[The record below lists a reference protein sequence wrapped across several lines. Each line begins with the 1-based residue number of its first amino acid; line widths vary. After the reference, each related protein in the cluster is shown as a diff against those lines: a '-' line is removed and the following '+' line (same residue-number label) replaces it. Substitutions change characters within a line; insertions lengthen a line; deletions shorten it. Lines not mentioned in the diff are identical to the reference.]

1 MNGYRKKLIMKIWS
15 AGIAL
20 CLPAI
25 FHFIP
30 NEIRAAGIED
40 QWYFTHFTTAQGLSF
55 NNINAIEQDSNGFL
69 WFATENGL
77 SRYDGYAFKNFY
89 KKDLGLETDFIT
101 ALKADNGGN
110 LWIGTDN
117 GLSFYDYLKDRFIPI
132 RSASDKGTVINGK
145 VTHICIG
152 SDGIVYASVNG
163 LGLFSIDIS
172 GIDKSDIDRSDIDRS
187 GTESTVADRN
197 DTERS
202 GTSLLRNYFCED
214 GHTTLPANIRSFT
227 IDANGDFWFSLYF
240 ADLWHSKPDLTSIS
254 RVSLDG
260 WKPNDDII
268 SIDRANTGGKIIVSA
283 WQNGLC
289 EYDIRKNSIRKLIP
303 DYHGRRPRSMF
314 IDSNKKIW
322 VATND
327 GLLCYDRENGKTSSI
342 NADSMD
348 RFSIANNSVTAVYM
362 DSSDGL
368 WVSTNSSGLSYASE
382 YNKNFKKYYLA
393 DGVSLTGS
401 TVVDL
406 TEDDRGNIYVAT
418 VGEGLLVLDSRT
430 GKLHHRRYSQ
440 LPKSLTSICHADG
453 YLWMGSGTGIF
464 KLNLST
470 GRLDA
475 YRSMKDNVHCLFR
488 TSSGTLLA
496 GTTLG
501 LMRYGSGNNS
511 NSGNT
516 LNGNGSGSN
525 SNSGN
530 TLNGN
535 GSSNSSNSGNDVFS
549 YIDSFNRFCI
559 TDIAETASGELWVAT
574 LANGIFR
581 YDMDSDTVISHYGY
595 DESGNRHISVDR
607 ITSIFADSA
616 DRIWAGS
623 YGEGFMLYDKEKDG
637 FFTYDSNG
645 KFEDAITFAM
655 TEDSEGTMWVATSRG
670 LVSFQYPSR
679 LFSVYTTADGLLDDL
694 VEGKSSL
701 VSANGDI
708 YFSSNNGFISF
719 NPEKFITA
727 DRIPPIVITDF
738 TVNDMLLKPDEDSPI
753 SVNINEAKRIVLS
766 HKQNN
771 FGFTLSLLSM
781 ASPASNERWYM
792 LEGYD
797 TDWQKADGASIHYSN
812 IPAGDYTL
820 RIKGVDCNG
829 LWNDS
834 HAPLEITIR
843 QAFYR
848 SSVAIAIYILLLIAL
863 ISIIV
868 YIFTRTAINKERKE
882 QAEENAVREQEIFK
896 EKISFFYN
904 IIHEIKTPLTLIK
917 APLQN
922 VMTQDELSQETME
935 DLSVVRNN
943 TDYLDKLIKELLDF
957 VRIEENGWV
966 LEYHKVNLIEK
977 LSFLEFNFRD
987 TLRTKNLRFSFEH
1000 DSDKLEI
1007 KVDEAALLKIL
1018 NNLLHNAVKYA
1029 ETYITVS
1036 AHKDGNFAVVSIK
1049 NDGPAIPK
1057 DRKEKIFE
1065 PFVQYSA
1072 EHQPYSQSF
1081 GIGLAL
1087 ARTLAQMHGGTLCLG
1102 DNEECTEF
1110 ILSLPLNIDK
1120 TDDITDASNT
1130 ADSTAAESA
1139 EDNEGRSAG
1148 EDACRLTV
1156 MVVED
1161 NDDLADF
1168 LKRKLSGK
1176 YDVIAVHSAESA
1188 LETLHSNDI
1197 DIILSD
1203 IALGGMSGIELCGEV
1218 THDFEYSHIPVVI
1231 LSAISSVDAK
1241 INCMKNGAT
1250 LYIEKPF
1257 SLDYLMGSLEIIA
1270 EKRRMLKESRMSGKA
1285 TAEMKE
1291 FDIAGGDQE
1300 FLMKIDALIMENLS
1314 DPEFGNDALA
1324 ERLFI
1329 SKSTLTRKT
1338 KGLIGTTP
1346 NDYIRMK
1353 RLNIAAEMLARG
1365 NHRINEICYSVGFN
1379 TPSYFTKCFKRQ
1391 FGVQPAEYMKAHS
1404 GGIGTESEE
1413 ETEDK
1418 SER

>member
-1 MNGYRKKLIMKIWS
+1 MNGYRRNLIMKIWS
-15 AGIAL
+15 AGIAM
-20 CLPAI
+20 CLPAM
-25 FHFIP
+25 FHFAP
-30 NEIRAAGIED
+30 QETVAAGIED
-40 QWYFTHFTTAQGLSF
+40 RWYFTHFTTAQGLSF
-55 NNINAIEQDSNGFL
+55 NNINAIEQDANGFL

-77 SRYDGYAFKNFY
+77 SRYDGYSFKNFY
-89 KKDLGLETDFIT
+89 KKDLGLVTDFIT
-101 ALKADNGGN
+101 ALKADGGGN

-117 GLSFYDYLKDRFIPI
+117 GLSFYDYLKDEFIPI
-132 RSASDKGTVINGK
+132 RSTSDKGTVINGK

-152 SDGIVYASVNG
+152 ADGIVYASVNG
-163 LGLFSIDIS
+163 LGLFSIDRRCECFSECREPDSKDSLYS
-172 GIDKSDIDRSDIDRS
+172 GALKDRH
-187 GTESTVADRN
+187 ECEV
-197 DTERS
+197 
-202 GTSLLRNYFCED
+202 LRNYFCED

-227 IDANGDFWFSLYF
+227 IDGNGDFWLSLYF
-240 ADLWHSKPDLTSIS
+240 ADLWHSKADLSSIS
-254 RVSLDG
+254 KVNLNG

-268 SIDRANTGGKIIVSA
+268 SIEKANSGGKLIVSA

-289 EYDIRKNSIRKLIP
+289 EYDIRKNTIRKLIP
-303 DYHGRRPRSMF
+303 DYNGRRPRSMF
-314 IDSNKKIW
+314 IDGSKKIW

-327 GLLCYDRENGKTSSI
+327 GLLLYDRESGKASSL

-348 RFSIANNSVTAVYM
+348 RFSIANNSVTAVYV

-401 TVVDL
+401 TVGDL
-406 TEDDRGNIYVAT
+406 TEDDKGNIYVAT

-430 GKLHHRRYSQ
+430 GELHHRRYSQ

-464 KLNLST
+464 KLNLAT

-475 YRSMKDNVHCLFR
+475 YRSMKDNIHCLFR

-501 LMRYGSGNNS
+501 LMRYGNERNGSNGNRNGVSDSNIGSNGNNGS
-511 NSGNT
+511 
-516 LNGNGSGSN
+516 NGNCGF
-525 SNSGN
+525 
-530 TLNGN
+530 T
-535 GSSNSSNSGNDVFS
+535 
-549 YIDSFNRFCI
+549 YIDCFNQFCI
-559 TDIAETASGELWVAT
+559 TDLAETASGELWVAT

-581 YDMDSDTVISHYGY
+581 YDMGSDSVLSHYGY

-607 ITSIFADSA
+607 ITSIFSDSA

-623 YGEGFMLYDKEKDG
+623 YGEGVLLYDKEKDG
-637 FFTYDSNG
+637 FFTYDDSD
-645 KFEDAITFAM
+645 KFSDAITFSM
-655 TEDSEGTMWVATSRG
+655 TEDSDGSMWIATSRG
-670 LVSFQYPSR
+670 LASFKYPSR
-679 LFSVYTTADGLLDDL
+679 QFSVYTTADGLLDDL
-694 VEGKSSL
+694 VEGKSGIMS
-701 VSANGDI
+701 STGDI

-727 DRIPPIVITDF
+727 ERLPPILLTDF
-738 TVNDMLLKPDEDSPI
+738 TVNDTPVKPGSDSPI
-753 SVNINEAKRIVLS
+753 SVNINEAKRIVLG

-771 FGFTLSLLSM
+771 LGFTLSLLSM
-781 ASPASNERWYM
+781 ASPANNERWYK

-797 TDWQKADGASIHYSN
+797 TEWQKADGASVHYTN

-820 RIKGVDCNG
+820 RIKGVDSNG
-829 LWNDS
+829 LWNDT
-834 HAPLEITIR
+834 HAPLEITVR

-848 SSVAIAIYILLLIAL
+848 TAGAIVLYIILMIAMIVGIVRIVTRSAID
-863 ISIIV
+863 
-868 YIFTRTAINKERKE
+868 KERKE
-882 QAEENAVREQEIFK
+882 QAEENAVREKEVFK

-922 VMTQDELSQETME
+922 IMAQDKLSQETVE

-966 LEYHKVNLIEK
+966 LEYNKVNLIEK
-977 LSFLEFNFRD
+977 LSFIGFNFRD

-1000 DSDKLEI
+1000 DCEKLEI

-1029 ETYITVS
+1029 ESYITVS
-1036 AHKDGNFAVVSIK
+1036 ARKEGDFAVVSIK

-1057 DRKEKIFE
+1057 ERREKIFE

-1081 GIGLAL
+1081 GIGLSL
-1087 ARTLAQMHGGTLCLG
+1087 ARTLAQMHGGTLTLG

-1110 ILSLPLNIDK
+1110 ILSLPLNNDK
-1120 TDDITDASNT
+1120 SQDGTETDVTTDGM
-1130 ADSTAAESA
+1130 AAA
-1139 EDNEGRSAG
+1139 NG
-1148 EDACRLTV
+1148 EDDEVRSGVNGAADTERLKV

-1161 NDDLADF
+1161 NEDLADF
-1168 LKRKLSGK
+1168 LRRKLSDR

-1203 IALGGMSGIELCGEV
+1203 IALGGMSGIELCGKV
-1218 THDFEYSHIPVVI
+1218 TQDFEYSHIPVVI

-1241 INCMKNGAT
+1241 INCMKNGAA

-1270 EKRRMLKESRMSGKA
+1270 EKRKALKESRTSGRS
-1285 TAEMKE
+1285 TAEMNE

-1338 KGLIGTTP
+1338 KGLLGTTP

-1391 FGVQPAEYMKAHS
+1391 FGVQPAEYMKSHS
-1404 GGIGTESEE
+1404 PVTATLKQEIQ
-1413 ETEDK
+1413 
-1418 SER
+1418 